1 MVLSEIVHQTKIII
15 MKSLMNIKSI
25 TIALASM
32 IMLAA
37 CEKEYKSILTEE
49 TNLGNTAFVKF
60 HNAIIN
66 SNRTY
71 IYSDMVPLNGA
82 TIAYGGLFPSLSPSY
97 TALAAGTRA
106 IAIRDTLAPS
116 TQYPISFNA
125 PMTAGTFYT
134 IFAYDSLNA
143 PQYKVIQDNIQVF
156 NDTAARVRFANFPFS
171 TTAIPNVDI
180 FSQKQQANVFTNIST
195 AAVTDFISFSANISD
210 TLYVRPT
217 GTTNNLTQ
225 LNGLVATAKR
235 NYTVIFRGSYRSTTG
250 TAARTLTSFLSY

>member
-1 MVLSEIVHQTKIII
+1 
-15 MKSLMNIKSI
+15 MNIKSI

-37 CEKEYKSILTEE
+37 CEKEYKSLLTEE

-143 PQYKVIQDNIQVF
+143 PKYKVIQDNIQVF

-195 AAVTDFISFSANISD
+195 AAVTDFISFRANISD
-210 TLYVRPT
+210 TLFVRPT
-217 GTTNNLTQ
+217 GTTTNLTQ
-225 LNGLVATAKR
+225 LNGLVPTAKR
-235 NYTVIFRGSYRSTTG
+235 NYTVIFRGSYRTTAG
-250 TAARTLTSFLSY
+250 AAARTLTSFLSY

>member
-1 MVLSEIVHQTKIII
+1 

-37 CEKEYKSILTEE
+37 CEKEYKSLLTEE

-143 PQYKVIQDNIQVF
+143 PQYKVVQDNIQVF
-156 NDTAARVRFANFPFS
+156 NDTAARVRFANFPYS
-171 TTAIPNVDI
+171 TTAMPNVDI
-180 FSQKQQANVFTNIST
+180 FSQKQQANIFTNIST
-195 AAVTDFISFSANISD
+195 AAVSDFISFRAGISD
-210 TLYVRPT
+210 TLFVRPT

-250 TAARTLTSFLSY
+250 AAARTLTSFLSY

>member
-143 PQYKVIQDNIQVF
+143 PKYKVIQDNIQVF

-180 FSQKQQANVFTNIST
+180 FSQKQQANIFTNIST
-195 AAVTDFISFSANISD
+195 AAVTDFISFRANISD
-210 TLYVRPT
+210 TLFVRPT

-235 NYTVIFRGSYRSTTG
+235 NYTVIFRGSYRTTAG
-250 TAARTLTSFLSY
+250 AAARTLTSFLSY

>member
-37 CEKEYKSILTEE
+37 CEKEYKSLLTEE

-143 PQYKVIQDNIQVF
+143 PQYKVVQDNIQVF
-156 NDTAARVRFANFPFS
+156 NDTAARVRFANFPYS
-171 TTAIPNVDI
+171 TTAMPNVDI
-180 FSQKQQANVFTNIST
+180 FSQKQQANIFTNIST
-195 AAVTDFISFSANISD
+195 AAVSDFISFRAGISD
-210 TLYVRPT
+210 TLFVRPT

-250 TAARTLTSFLSY
+250 AAARTLTSFLSY

>member
-171 TTAIPNVDI
+171 TTAMPNVDI
-180 FSQKQQANVFTNIST
+180 FSQKQQANIFTNIST
-195 AAVTDFISFSANISD
+195 AAVTDFISFRANISD